1 MKKLLIL
8 VLLFGLL
15 VGCGEKKPTPAPQN
29 PEDVEAIIDA
39 QEKNETEAED
49 ENTAPNFT
57 LTTLSGDSFTLTQ
70 KRGSVVLLNFWATW
84 CAPCVREMPAF
95 SELSQKYGDDLTI
108 LCVNLGEDMQT
119 VQSFAASKGFSF
131 PIAVD
136 TDGTVANLYPTDGIP
151 YTVMIDKEGKIAK
164 THVGAGAPE
173 EMVNVYSADIDSL
186 LEKTE

>member
-8 VLLFGLL
+8 VVILGLL
-15 VGCGEKKPTPAPQN
+15 VGCGEKKPTSTPAN
-29 PEDVEAIIDA
+29 PEELEAIVDA
-39 QEKNETEAED
+39 QEKTETEAKE

-57 LTTLSGDSFTLTQ
+57 LTTISGDSFTLTQ
-70 KRGSVVLLNFWATW
+70 KRGTVVLLNFWATW

-95 SELSQKYGDDLTI
+95 SELSKKYGDDLTI

-119 VQSFAASKGFSF
+119 VQSFAEENGFSF

-136 TDGTVANLYPTDGIP
+136 ADGTVANLYPTDGIP
-151 YTVMIDKEGKIAK
+151 YTVIIDKEGKIAK

-173 EMVNVYSADIDSL
+173 EMVKVYGEDIDSL
-186 LEKTE
+186 LGDTE